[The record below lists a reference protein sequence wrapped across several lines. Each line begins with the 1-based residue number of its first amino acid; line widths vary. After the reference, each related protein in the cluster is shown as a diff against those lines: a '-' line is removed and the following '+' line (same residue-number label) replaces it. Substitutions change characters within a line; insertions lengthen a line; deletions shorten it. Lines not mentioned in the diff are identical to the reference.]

1 MRPKPSCGVEEPPD
15 GESVAGSTI
24 EEEHGVDATEP
35 KERTGVFTSMVPAR
49 LDRLPWTGFHTL
61 VLVALG
67 FTWILNGLEVQ
78 LASQG
83 GVVLQDGA
91 TLGLSTAQVGALA
104 SMYALGTVMGALG
117 FGRLTDTLGRRRL
130 FFVTLGVFMVGNVA
144 AALSQEY
151 WMLLV
156 FRFVAGVGAGGENVA
171 IISMIDEV
179 IPARHRARANIA
191 IGATFWT
198 GTMLGAALGLVLL
211 DPARFPVD
219 LGWRLALCV
228 GPLLS
233 VFVLFLRRNVPESP
247 RWLMTHGRGEE
258 AERVVDGIEE
268 RARRGGH
275 DLSPVPADKGIEIRR
290 DPVRAGYV
298 GLARVLFVRYPG
310 RTLAAFAML
319 ATQAFL
325 YASIFFSFALVLS
338 NFYGVAPNVLSY
350 YIFLFGAGN
359 VLTVLFAPLFDTIG
373 RRKMVLF
380 SYCGSGAVLALT
392 GYLFYLDVLSALTLT
407 LLWCLTFFI
416 VGAGAAAAYLVAS
429 EVWPVELRAEA
440 FSMFYVVASTFGAVG
455 PTVFGALIGDGTDR
469 FPLMVGYLVGA
480 GMVVVG
486 GLVMWFFGVDAER
499 RSLEDIAPPL
509 SATGEKPNVTPGMHP

>member
-1 MRPKPSCGVEEPPD
+1 M
-15 GESVAGSTI
+15 AGSTEK
-24 EEEHGVDATEP
+24 EEYGVDATESQR
-35 KERTGVFTSMVPAR
+35 KAGVFSSLVPAR
-49 LDRLPWTGFHTL
+49 LDRLPWAGFHTL

-83 GVVLQDGA
+83 GVVLLDGA
-91 TLGLSTAQVGALA
+91 TLGLSTAQVGTLA
-104 SMYALGTVMGALG
+104 SLYALGTVIGALA

-130 FFVTLGVFMVGNVA
+130 FFVTLGVFMLGNVA
-144 AALSQEY
+144 AAFSQEY

-156 FRFVAGVGAGGENVA
+156 FRLVAGVGAGGENVA

-191 IGATFWT
+191 IGSTFWT
-198 GTMLGAALGLVLL
+198 GTMIGAALGFVLL

-219 LGWRLALCV
+219 LGWRLALVV

-233 VFVLFLRRNVPESP
+233 IFVLFLRRNIPESP

-258 AERVVDGIEE
+258 AESVVEDIEE
-268 RARRGGH
+268 RVRRGGH
-275 DLSPVPADKGIEIRR
+275 ELAPVPAEKAIEIRR
-290 DPVRAGYV
+290 DTRRAGYAQ
-298 GLARVLFVRYPG
+298 LARVLFVQYPG

-338 NFYGVAPNVLSY
+338 NFYGVAPNALSY
-350 YIFLFGAGN
+350 YIFLFGAAN
-359 VLTVLFAPLFDTIG
+359 VSTVLFAPLFDTIG

-380 SYCGSGAVLALT
+380 SYCGAGAVLATT

-440 FSMFYVVASTFGAVG
+440 FSMFYIVASTFGAVG
-455 PTVFGALIGDGTDR
+455 PTVFGALIGDGSDR
-469 FPLMVGYLVGA
+469 FPLMVGYLFGA
-480 GMVVVG
+480 VMIVVG

-509 SATGEKPNVTPGMHP
+509 SATGEKPNVTPGTQP

>member
-1 MRPKPSCGVEEPPD
+1 MSTTEAS
-15 GESVAGSTI
+15 SVG
-24 EEEHGVDATEP
+24 ATF
-35 KERTGVFTSMVPAR
+35 RTLVPAR

-83 GVVLQDGA
+83 GVVLQDRA
-91 TLGLSTAQVGALA
+91 TLGLSTAQVGSLA
-104 SMYALGTVMGALG
+104 SVYALGAVVGALV
-117 FGRLTDTLGRRRL
+117 FGRLTDTMGRRKL
-130 FFVTLGVFMVGNVA
+130 FFITLGVFMLGNIA
-144 AALSQEY
+144 AAFSQEY

-156 FRFVAGVGAGGENVA
+156 FRFVAGFGAGGENVA
-171 IISMIDEV
+171 IVSMIDEV

-191 IGATFWT
+191 VGCTFWI
-198 GTMLGAALGLVLL
+198 GTMVGAALGLVLL
-211 DPARFPVD
+211 DPARLPID
-219 LGWRLALCV
+219 LGWRLALV
-228 GPLLS
+228 IGPVLS
-233 VFVLFLRRNVPESP
+233 VVVLLLRRNIPESP

-268 RARRGGH
+268 RARRGGYE
-275 DLSPVPADKGIEIRR
+275 LAPVPTEKSIEIQSNPR
-290 DPVRAGYV
+290 RAGYV
-298 GLARVLFVRYPG
+298 QLARVLFVRYPG
-310 RTLAAFAML
+310 RTIAAFAML
-319 ATQAFL
+319 VTQGFL
-325 YASIFFSFALVLS
+325 YASIFFSFSLVLS
-338 NFYGVAPNVLSY
+338 NFYGIAPNVLSY

-359 VLTVLFAPLFDTIG
+359 VLTILFAPLFDTVG

-380 SYCGSGAVLALT
+380 SYCGSGVVLAVT

-440 FSMFYVVASTFGAVG
+440 FSMFFIIANGASAAG
-455 PTVFGALIGDGTDR
+455 PAIFGALIGDGSDR
-469 FPLMVGYLVGA
+469 FPLMVGYLFGA
-480 GMVVVG
+480 SMIVLG

-499 RSLEDIAPPL
+499 RSLEDVATPL
-509 SATGEKPNVTPGMHP
+509 TATGEKPNVTPGVHS